1 MRTGAVFIVKTLT
14 RYLWNELIETAGHIA
29 NCTPIQKHRWN
40 KMFEMVGRIPTDLNH
55 FLKISGKTYT
65 LNKHISRKQ
74 KQMKQSHNSHLL
86 SYDLINIF

>member
-1 MRTGAVFIVKTLT
+1 
-14 RYLWNELIETAGHIA
+14 
-29 NCTPIQKHRWN
+29 
-40 KMFEMVGRIPTDLNH
+40 MFEMLGRIPTDLNP